1 MPAQV
6 YVLAGVN
13 GAGKSSIGA
22 AALAVHGVPSFDP
35 DLAARAL
42 RDANPGLDIEAAN
55 GHAWAIGR
63 AGLERALHEGAHYAF
78 ETTLGARTI
87 PDLLQAGAERG
98 AAVHVWYAGLASP
111 ELHLQRVRERVAA
124 GGHDIPE
131 AKIRERYVASRANLI
146 RLLPVLASLRLF
158 DNSAE
163 GDPKQGRAPRP
174 LPLLHMEGGR
184 IVSHIAI
191 EQVPQWAKPIF
202 AAAFELAQKSQPSR
216 GRAR

>member
-1 MPAQV
+1 MPAHI

-13 GAGKSSIGA
+13 GAGKSSIGG
-22 AALAVHGVPSFDP
+22 AALAARGVPSFDP

-42 RDANPGLDIEAAN
+42 RDANPGLDIQTAN

-63 AGLERALHEGAHYAF
+63 VGLERALQEGGQYAF
-78 ETTLGARTI
+78 ETTLGARTL

-174 LPLLHMEGGR
+174 LPLLHLERGR

-202 AAAFELAQKSQPSR
+202 AAAFE
-216 GRAR
+216 RARRSRPTRRQPQ

>member
-1 MPAQV
+1 MPAQI

-22 AALAVHGVPSFDP
+22 AALAARGVPSFDP

-42 RDANPGLDIEAAN
+42 RDANPGLDIQTAN

-63 AGLERALHEGAHYAF
+63 VGLERALQEGGQYAF
-78 ETTLGARTI
+78 ETTLGARTL

-163 GDPKQGRAPRP
+163 GDPKLGRAPRP
-174 LPLLHMEGGR
+174 LPLLHMERGR

-202 AAAFELAQKSQPSR
+202 AAAFERAQRSR
-216 GRAR
+216 PPRKRPQ

>member
-1 MPAQV
+1 VPAQV

-202 AAAFELAQKSQPSR
+202 AAAFELAKKSRPTR
-216 GRAR
+216 GRK